1 MRLRTKTLPRLTAA
15 DLASPQSPAHQP
27 ITRYSD
33 ARRLPAHEPAGN
45 GAAAQCCVILAMSRD
60 AQASRHNLPEIAVR
74 LGWEPSQSH
83 NLLLHDGVREL
94 QPDNWTRILTPAGL
108 LASLELSSDTQRIL
122 ARAACDISAVPQFAD
137 AGWELQRRLAD
148 LQVPLR
154 CRTRPL

>member
-1 MRLRTKTLPRLTAA
+1 
-15 DLASPQSPAHQP
+15 
-27 ITRYSD
+27 
-33 ARRLPAHEPAGN
+33 
-45 GAAAQCCVILAMSRD
+45 
-60 AQASRHNLPEIAVR
+60 VR